1 MTAHRERDQEGLQ
14 DESLMPAC
22 RGRVE
27 GAGVIARQGWGE
39 DVEEDGAVIA
49 PVAALIGGQGSA
61 GRPAPSPVPPRTGR
75 RRPTGGRFAVELVLG
90 AGIAVGVS
98 LGIQYVVPRL
108 PLPEPSL
115 LSTILT
121 TLTTTA
127 VVVLLALSVPAAGRG
142 GMAVRGLLHW
152 SGYALVSALPTLLLA
167 LPLHGTRWF
176 LGGLASDNQFRVEY
190 LTRLTDSPALAD
202 FAYRDV
208 PPLYPPGW
216 FWTGGRIA
224 ALLGWDAWAAF
235 KPLCITSAALAAAVS
250 LALWR
255 LLVPPR
261 IAVLLATAT
270 VMAAF
275 VEPSLGVREP
285 YAWLVGSALAPLTV
299 IALKLLRAPAVRPWP
314 LLAFGVAVGA
324 AVLTYTL
331 LAAFW
336 VFTLTAMA
344 VALLLHRPR
353 RRRTLLARVALAG
366 IAAAPSAAVVLLP
379 YELAGRAAGGSP
391 DTTAL
396 KFTPYQQL
404 TYLLPMTE
412 ITPGG
417 LLCLAG
423 TVWLVVRCRTRP
435 VAAGLLALVAGCY
448 AWCVLSQLAIAFGTT
463 LLSFR
468 VHPVLLVALH
478 CAGVLALWDL
488 LRTVRR
494 RHHAQARTATG
505 VLAVV
510 AAVFTVAAV
519 QHAQSALGREVDL
532 AYRQS
537 YPLDDGTAPSRTAR
551 VRHPGTEDLW
561 IRPLVR
567 AIARG
572 TGRQPHDLTV
582 LTDHHRLLSVEPYWA
597 YVAMTPGYSN
607 PQARHEKRN
616 AEVRRWLAARD
627 ADDFARRLDSGRFPA
642 PDVFVLRQ
650 TDTGYGL
657 YLFRHNFP
665 RVPVT
670 RSSEVVFPVDFFPP
684 GRFLR
689 QDVGPY
695 TVITRYG
702 ARSG

>member
-1 MTAHRERDQEGLQ
+1 M
-14 DESLMPAC
+14 
-22 RGRVE
+22 V
-27 GAGVIARQGWGE
+27 
-39 DVEEDGAVIA
+39 A
-49 PVAALIGGQGSA
+49 PVGVRIGGQGSA
-61 GRPAPSPVPPRTGR
+61 GRPAPPTAPPRTGR
-75 RRPTGGRFAVELVLG
+75 RRPTAGRFAVELVLG
-90 AGIAVGVS
+90 SGVALVVS

-115 LSTILT
+115 LPTLLT

-127 VVVLLALSVPAAGRG
+127 VVVLLALSVLSAGRR
-142 GMAVRGLLHW
+142 GMAVRGLVHW
-152 SGYALVSALPTLLLA
+152 SGYALVAALPTLLLA

-216 FWTGGRIA
+216 FWAGGRIA

-235 KPLCITSAALAAAVS
+235 KPLCITSAALAAALA

-261 IAVLLATAT
+261 IAVLLAAAT
-270 VMAAF
+270 TMAAF
-275 VEPSLGVREP
+275 VEPSLGIREP

-324 AVLTYTL
+324 AVLTYTM

-344 VALLLHRPR
+344 AVLLLRSPR
-353 RRRTLLARVALAG
+353 RWRTLLARVALAG

-379 YELAGRAAGGSP
+379 YELAGHAAGGSP

-396 KFTPYQQL
+396 KFIPYQQL

-448 AWCVLSQLAIAFGTT
+448 AWCVLSQLAVAAAGTT

-468 VHPVLLVALH
+468 VHPVLLTALH

-488 LRTVRR
+488 LRTVRG
-494 RHHAQARTATG
+494 RHPAQARTAAG

-532 AYRQS
+532 AHRQS

-551 VRHPGTEDLW
+551 VQHPGTADLW

-572 TGRQPHDLTV
+572 TGRQPHELTV
-582 LTDHHRLLSVEPYWA
+582 LTDHHRLLSIEPYWA
-597 YVAMTPGYSN
+597 YLAMTPGYSN
-607 PQARHEKRN
+607 PLALHEKRN
-616 AEVRRWLAARD
+616 DEVRRWLAARD

-657 YLFRHNFP
+657 YLYRHNFP
-665 RVPVT
+665 RIPVT
-670 RSSEVVFPVDFFPP
+670 RSSEVVFPVGFFPP
-684 GRFLR
+684 SRFLR

-702 ARSG
+702 T